1 MGGMWGFLGAF
12 CVPWDD
18 PTCPGDTQ
26 YYPIQKW
33 EGPRTFCPCPHF
45 TEWRPRGS
53 SRLPGHRALTCGRA
67 EARSQDPSHHISLH
81 SHLPKTQP
89 VPWPPGESGPLA
101 RPPAQMNLL
110 QPRGLQPQGGPS
122 PARAAAI
129 ILIRPGHHCPKDK
142 RMTFCVKK
150 KHSPGIISESTH
162 LGGHTSKTLI
172 LLGDPSCRGRDS
184 FQRLSGSDLDFK
196 N

>member
-1 MGGMWGFLGAF
+1 MSVGVLVFMGGMWGFLGAF

-18 PTCPGDTQ
+18 PTCPGHTQ
-26 YYPIQKW
+26 DYQIQKW

-53 SRLPGHRALTCGRA
+53 SRLPGHRALACGRA

-122 PARAAAI
+122 LAHSSNYSDQAGTSLSQRQ
-129 ILIRPGHHCPKDK
+129 KDDLL
-142 RMTFCVKK
+142 CQ
-150 KHSPGIISESTH
+150 EE
-162 LGGHTSKTLI
+162 TLPRNY
-172 LLGDPSCRGRDS
+172 L
-184 FQRLSGSDLDFK
+184 
-196 N
+196 